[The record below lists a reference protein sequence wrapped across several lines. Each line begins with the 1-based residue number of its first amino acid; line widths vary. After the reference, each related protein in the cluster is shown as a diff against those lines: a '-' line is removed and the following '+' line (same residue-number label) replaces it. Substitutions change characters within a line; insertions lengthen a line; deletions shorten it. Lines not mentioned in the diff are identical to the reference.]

1 LNQIIRFYLYSL
13 LSLSFSCSENSE
25 EEKIDWKGDYDS
37 FENSFETKQ
46 ELESSGESP
55 VLYLRGNSEPFSGTV
70 EKNSTERLSVDE
82 YNAGILE
89 GKSIRKSV
97 DGSWVEA
104 NYREGKLHG
113 KMIFYDKNGDIRSVM
128 NYENGAISPR
138 TID

>member
-1 LNQIIRFYLYSL
+1 MNKIIWFYIYGI
-13 LSLSFSCSENSE
+13 LSLSFSCSENTQE
-25 EEKIDWKGDYDS
+25 GKIDWKGGYDS

-70 EKNSTERLSVDE
+70 EKNSTDRLSVDE
-82 YNAGILE
+82 YNAGVLE

-113 KMIFYDKNGDIRSVM
+113 KMTFYDKNGDIRSVM
-128 NYENGAISPR
+128 NYENGAISPQ

>member
-1 LNQIIRFYLYSL
+1 MNQIIRIYIYSL
-13 LSLSFSCSENSE
+13 LSLSFSCSENPQ
-25 EEKIDWKGDYDS
+25 EEKIDWKGDHDS

-70 EKNSTERLSVDE
+70 EKNSTDRLSVDE
-82 YNAGILE
+82 YTEGLLE
-89 GKSIRKSV
+89 GKSIRKSL

-113 KMIFYDKNGDIRSVM
+113 KMTFYDKNGDIRSVM
-128 NYENGAISPR
+128 NYENGSISPQS
-138 TID
+138 ID

>member
-1 LNQIIRFYLYSL
+1 MNQIIRVYIYCL
-13 LSLSFSCSENSE
+13 LSLSFSCSENPQ
-25 EEKIDWKGDYDS
+25 EEKIDWKGDHDS

-70 EKNSTERLSVDE
+70 EKNSTDRLSVDE
-82 YNAGILE
+82 YNAGVLE

-113 KMIFYDKNGDIRSVM
+113 KMTFYDKNGDIRSVM
-128 NYENGAISPR
+128 NYENGAISPQA
-138 TID
+138 ID

>member
-1 LNQIIRFYLYSL
+1 MNQIIRFYFYSL

>member
-1 LNQIIRFYLYSL
+1 LNQIIRFYFYSL